1 MSTDTR
7 LKVGIAQIDCK
18 LGDLAHNLQVHL
30 QLIAEAG
37 SAGVELLLFPELS
50 LTGYGLGNA
59 VPELALTRKS
69 MTLQTLAQA
78 AKGMTVVFGF
88 VEEAPAAQ
96 FYNAAAVV
104 KNGQLLH
111 LHRKVNLPTYGRLEE
126 GKLFAAGHQLEA
138 FNVSPPWTAGLL
150 TCADLWNPAL
160 VHLSMLQGATLLL
173 APVNSAIG
181 AVSDEFSNPRG
192 WDLVTRFYAMIYG
205 VPVLM
210 ANRVGAEG
218 TARFWGGSRIVDPFG
233 EILAQSVDD
242 APCLL
247 TAELNYSG
255 VRNAR
260 FQLPTL
266 RDSNLPLVYRE
277 MGRLM
282 ARQDL
287 TDIGERP

>member
-1 MSTDTR
+1 MVTDLR
-7 LKVGIAQIDCK
+7 LKAGIAQIDCK
-18 LGDLAHNLQVHL
+18 LGDVAHNLRVHL

-37 SAGVELLLFPELS
+37 NAGVELLLFPELS

-59 VPELALTRKS
+59 VPDIALARNSATVLE
-69 MTLQTLAQA
+69 LAQA
-78 AKGMTVVFGF
+78 AGDMTVVFGF

-104 KNGQLLH
+104 KNGQLVH
-111 LHRKVNLPTYGRLEE
+111 LHRKVNLPSYGRLEE
-126 GKLFAAGHQLEA
+126 GKLFAGGQRVESFDVA
-138 FNVSPPWTAGLL
+138 PPWTAGLL

-173 APVNSAIG
+173 APINSAIG
-181 AVSDEFSNPRG
+181 AVSDEFSSPRG
-192 WDLVTRFYAMIYG
+192 WDLATRFYAMMYG

-210 ANRVGAEG
+210 ANRVGSEG
-218 TARFWGGSRIVDPFG
+218 AARFWGGSRIVDPFG
-233 EILAQSVDD
+233 EILAQSDD
-242 APCLL
+242 DSPCLL

-266 RDSNLPLVYRE
+266 RDANLPLVHRE

-282 ARQDL
+282 ARQDIP
-287 TDIGERP
+287 DIGERP